1 MTPDVNANEI
11 LLSLDEISF
20 TNILLIVGTAWL
32 LIALIQRVI
41 PWFAERLPSR
51 MRHYLLPVA
60 PVLRLLIII
69 VAILWLIPEVINPSL
84 QNIWAILAAVSVAV
98 GFAFKDYV
106 SSILAGVVVLV
117 ERPYRAGDWVEV
129 DGDYGEITVMG
140 MRSFQMISPD
150 DSTITVPHSKIWTNN
165 VISANGGQ
173 QQHMCVAHF
182 YLDPRHDAGQARTT
196 LYDVALTSAYL
207 DPHRP
212 VAVIVS
218 EILGATHY
226 QLKAYPVDGRYEFQF
241 ISDLTV
247 RGKDA
252 LAKARI
258 EPAAIPVQFGQV
270 SIGRSDGIDG
280 RGP

>member
-1 MTPDVNANEI
+1 MMQD
-11 LLSLDEISF
+11 
-20 TNILLIVGTAWL
+20 
-32 LIALIQRVI
+32 
-41 PWFAERLPSR
+41 
-51 MRHYLLPVA
+51 RHEL
-60 PVLRLLIII
+60 
-69 VAILWLIPEVINPSL
+69 
-84 QNIWAILAAVSVAV
+84 
-98 GFAFKDYV
+98 
-106 SSILAGVVVLV
+106 
-117 ERPYRAGDWVEV
+117 
-129 DGDYGEITVMG
+129 
-140 MRSFQMISPD
+140 
-150 DSTITVPHSKIWTNN
+150 
-165 VISANGGQ
+165 
-173 QQHMCVAHF
+173 
-182 YLDPRHDAGQARTT
+182 T

-258 EPAAIPVQFGQV
+258 EPASIPVQFGQV
-270 SIGRSDGIDG
+270 SGDRSDGIGG

>member
-1 MTPDVNANEI
+1 MIPDVNANEI

-20 TNILLIVGTAWL
+20 ANILLIVGTAWL

-41 PWFAERLPSR
+41 PWLAERLPNR
-51 MRHYLLPVA
+51 VRHYLLPVA

-106 SSILAGVVVLV
+106 SSILAGVVVLI
-117 ERPYRAGDWVEV
+117 ERPYHAGDWVEV
-129 DGDYGEITVMG
+129 DGDYGEITAMG
-140 MRSFQMISPD
+140 LRSFQMISPD

-182 YLDPRHDAGQARTT
+182 YLHPRHDAGQARTDT
-196 LYDVALTSAYL
+196 LRR
-207 DPHRP
+207 RP
-212 VAVIVS
+212 D
-218 EILGATHY
+218 ERL
-226 QLKAYPVDGRYEFQF
+226 P
-241 ISDLTV
+241 
-247 RGKDA
+247 
-252 LAKARI
+252 
-258 EPAAIPVQFGQV
+258 
-270 SIGRSDGIDG
+270 
-280 RGP
+280 